1 MRIGETAEQY
11 LDRRGDDD
19 EVWIKGFKDGMTT
32 IRIPPEPKTVKWTT
46 YREHYDE
53 GMGYFPCCEA
63 KDCVGCTDTNPKVRD
78 RSRRYAINA
87 LDSEGRVQVYKI
99 GSRLYRT
106 LQGREQRLGTLSD
119 RDYIIV
125 RTGQKLE
132 TNYDV
137 DPGEKYDIDWPE
149 PDELHD
155 IMAVLGA
162 KYESTAALYN
172 GGAENQSE
180 PEPEAEEPKANPRM
194 RKAAPVAEPESEPD
208 KPAPR
213 TNPRAKKTA
222 ATAEPEPVEEDEG
235 EPNEAE
241 KPPPRRRMAG
251 AAKSPAQGSSVT
263 EVTPQPETSRDEAPT
278 GDDVNGWGPNPS
290 DEIIE
295 AADTATIKAWLDD
308 YEAEYPAR
316 APRSRIVAAAKKLAA
331 EPPF

>member
-1 MRIGETAEQY
+1 MRIGETAEEY

-32 IRIPPEPKTVKWTT
+32 IRIPPEPKTTKWTT

-53 GMGYFPCCEA
+53 GMGYFPCSEA
-63 KDCVGCTDTNPKVRD
+63 KDCVGCTDANPKVRD

-119 RDYIIV
+119 RDYIII

-137 DPGEKYDIDWPE
+137 DPGEKYEIDWPE
-149 PDELHD
+149 ADELHD
-155 IMAVLGA
+155 IMEVLGA
-162 KYESTAALYN
+162 KYLSTAALY
-172 GGAENQSE
+172 GGDVENQSE
-180 PEPEAEEPKANPRM
+180 PEPEPEKQATTSRRRTPAPEPEPEEPKP
-194 RKAAPVAEPESEPD
+194 AARA
-208 KPAPR
+208 
-213 TNPRAKKTA
+213 NPRAKKSA
-222 ATAEPEPVEEDEG
+222 EPPAPEPKQDDPEPEP
-235 EPNEAE
+235 EPAPAN
-241 KPPPRRRMAG
+241 PRRKMAG
-251 AAKSPAQGSSVT
+251 AAVKSPDQGSTVK
-263 EVTPQPETSRDEAPT
+263 EVTPETSRDEAPA
-278 GDDVNGWGPNPS
+278 GDDVNGWGYNPS

-308 YEAEYPAR
+308 YEVEYPSR
-316 APRSRIVAAAKKLAA
+316 APRSRIVAAAKKKAA